1 MKRRATRLDK
11 VRWLLIY
18 TTDFMLLLVGFGAVQ
33 LWAIADLGRMPWWLA
48 IVGMALIVA
57 FYALSTR
64 PFRIAVKGGP
74 RPTLILVVTGLITLV
89 LALPGVLWTLP
100 VWLALMAPFVRRRT
114 LAFLIAGC
122 ILPNAGLLAFVVDL
136 PTAALVLVIQ
146 VAATTLIVGGMLAN
160 LWLWRIAE
168 EAHEGEEARA
178 RLAVAEERL
187 RFARD
192 LSDLVGRSLA
202 DVSAK
207 TALAESLLSAD
218 PDAAAAE
225 MFDVRDL
232 ARSSLREVRT
242 AVQNYRA
249 LDLDEVLASVRA
261 VLEAADVHCVVEA
274 ETADLPA
281 ETRTL
286 LASVVR
292 EGATNILKHSTASR
306 CRITIKDGVLEMTN
320 DGVGSAVRETASG
333 LKGLAQRMSAAGGDL
348 SAAPAAD
355 GTFLLRAAVRA

>member
-33 LWAIADLGRMPWWLA
+33 LWAIADLGKMPWWLA
-48 IVGMALIVA
+48 IVGMALIAV

-64 PFRIAVKGGP
+64 PLRIAARGGP
-74 RPTLILVVTGLITLV
+74 RPTLILVITGLITLV
-89 LALPGVLWTLP
+89 LALPGVLWLLP

-122 ILPNAGLLAFVVDL
+122 IMLNAGLLAFIDL
-136 PTAALVLVIQ
+136 QIAALVLVIQ
-146 VAATTLIVGGMLAN
+146 AGATALMVGGMLAN

-207 TALAESLLSAD
+207 TALAESLLAAD

-274 ETADLPA
+274 ETAELPA